1 MKLRDRLS
9 LVKMAFST
17 GDNEQKWSRFREQ
30 SGFGLS
36 SYSVA
41 GKQVSTESAMALS
54 AFYAGVRVTSQAISS
69 MGVGVYEKQSDG
81 SREAVDRGELY
92 DLFRVSPNA
101 DQTPQEFIE
110 GVVAWLL
117 VQGNSYALKD
127 GTDSRYLSLL
137 PMPSNLTHPVRD
149 PKTNELVYEFIDR
162 GKKVTFPREKVW
174 HVKGFGF
181 GGDVGLSAVR
191 HGVNSLGSAMAT
203 DETASKMFASGM
215 SASGFLSTDA
225 VLTPE
230 QRAQTGE
237 MLKAYHG
244 SSRAGKTLVLEA
256 GMKYNA
262 LSLSPEDAQML
273 DTRRFNIEEI
283 CRWIGVPPI
292 IVGHSAQ
299 GQTMWGSGV
308 EQIMLAWLTL
318 GLNPLAQRIEARI
331 AKQLIRPRDRG
342 KIYAEFNRERLL
354 QMDSTAK
361 ANFLS
366 QMTQNAIMTRN
377 EARARLNLPRKDGAD
392 DLTAQTALAPLET
405 LGNTNG

>member
-17 GDNEQKWSRFREQ
+17 GDNEQKWARFREQ
-30 SGFGLS
+30 PGFGLS

-41 GKQVSTESAMALS
+41 GKQVSIESAMALS

-181 GGDVGLSAVR
+181 GGDAGLSAVR

-292 IVGHSAQ
+292 IVGHAAQ

-354 QMDSTAK
+354 QMDSAAK